1 MTKQAKKNKK
11 EKRTRRLPAGSS
23 EDINIG
29 DISGGTGFAIGR
41 GAQAVVTQRTEKE
54 SDQISIIFRNLEQIV
69 STIEDEADKK
79 VAESAI
85 ETLEAEARK
94 GDQADESTI
103 KKWLNFL
110 AETAP
115 DAWDVAIDFFINP
128 IRGVGTVFKK
138 IAERAKLERETK
150 ASKP

>member
-1 MTKQAKKNKK
+1 MTNRNKKNDKANK
-11 EKRTRRLPAGSS
+11 TQNPIADSS
-23 EDINIG
+23 ESITIG

-41 GAQAVVTQRTEKE
+41 GAQTVVTQHSNEE
-54 SDQISIIFRNLEQIV
+54 NDQILKIFITLKQMV
-69 STIEDEADKK
+69 STINDEANKR

-94 GDQADESTI
+94 GEQADESTVR
-103 KKWLNFL
+103 KWMNFL

-138 IAERAKLERETK
+138 IAERAKLEREK
-150 ASKP
+150 RSLKP

>member
-1 MTKQAKKNKK
+1 MTKQAKKSDRSRKSRNPTP
-11 EKRTRRLPAGSS
+11 RPS
-23 EDINIG
+23 ESITVG

-41 GAQAVVTQRTEKE
+41 GAQAVVTQHIGEET
-54 SDQISIIFRNLEQIV
+54 DQVSTIFKSLEQIV
-69 STIEDEADKK
+69 STIKDEADRK

-85 ETLEAEARK
+85 ETLEVEARK
-94 GDQADESTI
+94 GDQADESTV
-103 KKWLNFL
+103 KKWMGFL

-115 DAWDVAIDFFINP
+115 DAWEVAIDFFTNP

-138 IAERAKLERETK
+138 IAERAKLERESK

>member
-1 MTKQAKKNKK
+1 MTKRVKKSHGSRKPH
-11 EKRTRRLPAGSS
+11 RPTTRPS
-23 EDINIG
+23 ESITVG

-41 GAQAVVTQRTEKE
+41 GAQAVVTQHTGEGI
-54 SDQISIIFRNLEQIV
+54 DQISTLFRTLEQMV
-69 STIEDEADKK
+69 STIANEADRK

-94 GDQADESTI
+94 GDQGDESTI

-115 DAWDVAIDFFINP
+115 DAWEVAIDAFTNP

-138 IAERAKLERETK
+138 IADRAKLEREKATK
-150 ASKP
+150 P

>member
-1 MTKQAKKNKK
+1 MTKRVKKNDKAKK
-11 EKRTRRLPAGSS
+11 TRRPVARSS
-23 EDINIG
+23 ESITIG

-41 GAQAVVTQRTEKE
+41 GAQTTVTQHTGEGT
-54 SDQISIIFRNLEQIV
+54 DQISTLFKTLEQIV
-69 STIEDEADKK
+69 STIADEADKR

-85 ETLEAEARK
+85 GTLEVEARK
-94 GDQADESTI
+94 GDQADENTI

-115 DAWDVAIDFFINP
+115 DAGDVAIDFFTNP

-138 IAERAKLERETK
+138 IADRAKLERETK
-150 ASKP
+150 ASEP